1 MYAKRGRKPE
11 MSLEFRPLEADEI
24 ECRVGQIAKNGS
36 GLSLLLYKT
45 SRVDGDILDE
55 TVGAENWQ
63 CEYDVINGQLF
74 CTVSI
79 WDEGKSQWIRKQD
92 VGSPSNVEA
101 EKGRSSDALKRA
113 CFRWGIGKELY
124 SSPRIWVY
132 AQNRDGTQNCNI
144 SQGQNGK
151 YQCYDPFSV
160 DSIEIRDHE
169 IVSVSI
175 RNDNTGRVV
184 FYWSKAGYQS
194 EARTGEPAN
203 APSREQLEELS
214 GLVSTLAS
222 SKGVSNDEVIKGLMN
237 SKSVKSS
244 GVVDGEI
251 RTSRQASIA
260 IGQLKTWIGSAANDA

>member
-1 MYAKRGRKPE
+1 M
-11 MSLEFRPLEADEI
+11 EFRPLEADEI
-24 ECRVGQIAKNGS
+24 ECRVGQIARNGS

-79 WDEGKSQWIRKQD
+79 WDDGKSQWIRKQD

-132 AQNRDGTQNCNI
+132 AQNKDGSANCNI
-144 SQGQNGK
+144 RQVQNGK
-151 YQCYDPFSV
+151 YQCYDEFSV
-160 DSIEIRDHE
+160 ERIDIRDHE
-169 IVSVSI
+169 ILYVSV
-175 RNDNTGRVV
+175 RNDSTGRTV
-184 FYWSKAGYQS
+184 FAWCKPDYQAAQ
-194 EARTGEPAN
+194 EQGEP
-203 APSREQLEELS
+203 SHEQLVEMS
-214 GLVSTLAS
+214 GLVEELARAR
-222 SKGVSNDEVIKGLMN
+222 GVDKDVVIEGLMR
-237 SKSVKSS
+237 SKAMSAAGVKN
-244 GVVDGEI
+244 GEI
-251 RTSRQASIA
+251 RTERQAATA
-260 IGQLKTWIGSAANDA
+260 IGQLKAWMANGGQ